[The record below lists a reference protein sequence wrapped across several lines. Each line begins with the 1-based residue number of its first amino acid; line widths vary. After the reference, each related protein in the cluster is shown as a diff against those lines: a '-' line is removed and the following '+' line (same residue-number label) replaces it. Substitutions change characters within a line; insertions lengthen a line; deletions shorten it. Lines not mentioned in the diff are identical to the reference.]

1 MTRFA
6 KGLLSAAAAAAL
18 LCGCILPAYAAEAE
32 EEARVLQYETAEPVS
47 AVTANVENVELI
59 IQTGRTDKIT
69 VESSAD
75 AKGEFNYVFSVE
87 DGVLTVDVDAVEPEE
102 SYSRETDS
110 SGSVI
115 RTKYVRTYENTVTVT
130 LPEKTY
136 ASLYAEVDN
145 GSIGFTGV
153 EADALQ
159 AEVRNGHVE
168 VQDVKADTVQTNI
181 VNGSALAEDVKADTV
196 QTNIVNGSALAE
208 DVTAGTLRTEVG
220 NGKIKFRDVT
230 AGTLYANM
238 KTGNIGFDHVNAS
251 AYECEITTG
260 NIEGTLTGDQAAY
273 RIAVDLDWNWAV
285 SSLEDQPGDGS
296 GKSIDFHV
304 HLGNVDVSFTD

>member
-1 MTRFA
+1 MTKLA
-6 KGLLSAAAAAAL
+6 KRMCSAVLAAGFV
-18 LCGCILPAYAAEAE
+18 CGCILPASAAETE

-181 VNGSALAEDVKADTV
+181 VNGSALAEDV
-196 QTNIVNGSALAE
+196 
-208 DVTAGTLRTEVG
+208 TAGTLRTEVG
-220 NGKIKFRDVT
+220 NGKIKFWDVT

>member
-18 LCGCILPAYAAEAE
+18 LCGCILLASAAETE
-32 EEARVLQYETAEPVS
+32 EEARVLQYETAQPVS

-87 DGVLTVDVDAVEPEE
+87 DGVLTVDVDAIEPEE

-153 EADALQ
+153 EADALR
-159 AEVRNGHVE
+159 AEVKNGTVE
-168 VQDVKADTVQTNI
+168 VQNVKADTVQTNI
-181 VNGSALAEDVKADTV
+181 VNGSALAR
-196 QTNIVNGSALAE
+196 

-220 NGKIKFRDVT
+220 NGKIKFWDVT
-230 AGTLYANM
+230 AGTLYAHM

-251 AYECEITTG
+251 VYKCEMTTG

-273 RIAVDLDWNWAV
+273 RISVDLDWNWAV

-304 HLGNVDVSFTD
+304 HLGNVDVSFTA

>member
-18 LCGCILPAYAAEAE
+18 LCGCILPASAAEAE

-59 IQTGRTDKIT
+59 MQTGRTDKIT

-75 AKGEFNYVFSVE
+75 AKGEFDYCFSVE

-102 SYSRETDS
+102 FYSRETDS
-110 SGSVI
+110 SGSVA

-153 EADALQ
+153 EADALR
-159 AEVRNGHVE
+159 AEVKNGTVE
-168 VQDVKADTVQTNI
+168 VQNVKADTVQTNI
-181 VNGSALAEDVKADTV
+181 VNGSALAR
-196 QTNIVNGSALAE
+196 

-220 NGKIKFRDVT
+220 NGKIKFWDVT
-230 AGTLYANM
+230 AGTLYAHM

-251 AYECEITTG
+251 VYKCEMTTG

-273 RIAVDLDWNWAV
+273 RISVDLDWNWAV

-304 HLGNVDVSFTD
+304 HLGNVDVSFTA